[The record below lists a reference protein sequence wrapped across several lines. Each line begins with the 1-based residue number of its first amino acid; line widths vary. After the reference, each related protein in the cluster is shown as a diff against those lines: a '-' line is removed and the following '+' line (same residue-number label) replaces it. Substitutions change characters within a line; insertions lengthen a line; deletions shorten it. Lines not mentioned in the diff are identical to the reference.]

1 MDMHLSEPTKF
12 DIVSARL
19 TIDTGAVADNWWT
32 LARLAGAA
40 ETSAVL
46 KADAYGLGSGPV
58 ARALD
63 QAGCR
68 TFFVATAAEGV
79 ELRRAVGDVRI
90 FVLAGLW
97 AGCEREIF
105 THGLIPVVA
114 SVEQLAFL
122 RSLGSDHPYAL
133 YIDTGMNRLGLTVA
147 EAVAARSNDGQPAM
161 VMSHLACADEDHSLN
176 RRQLESFQE
185 VVRQFEG
192 IESSFANSGGIFLGQ
207 DYHFDLTRPGIALY
221 GGEPFSSTINSMKPV
236 VAVEARILQIRQVP
250 AGQSVSYGATQTL
263 ARDSRIA
270 VVGAGY
276 ADGWHRS
283 LSGTG
288 VALRQNGSTGALGM
302 LAGHK
307 IPVVG
312 RVTMDV
318 TMFDITD
325 IPESDVRTGDYVSLF
340 GAGITL
346 EETARSAGTIGYEL
360 LTSLGRRY
368 FRRYV

>member
-1 MDMHLSEPTKF
+1 
-12 DIVSARL
+12 
-19 TIDTGAVADNWWT
+19 
-32 LARLAGAA
+32 
-40 ETSAVL
+40 
-46 KADAYGLGSGPV
+46 
-58 ARALD
+58 
-63 QAGCR
+63 
-68 TFFVATAAEGV
+68 
-79 ELRRAVGDVRI
+79 
-90 FVLAGLW
+90 
-97 AGCEREIF
+97 
-105 THGLIPVVA
+105 
-114 SVEQLAFL
+114 
-122 RSLGSDHPYAL
+122 
-133 YIDTGMNRLGLTVA
+133 
-147 EAVAARSNDGQPAM
+147 
-161 VMSHLACADEDHSLN
+161 
-176 RRQLESFQE
+176 
-185 VVRQFEG
+185 
-192 IESSFANSGGIFLGQ
+192 
-207 DYHFDLTRPGIALY
+207 
-221 GGEPFSSTINSMKPV
+221 MKPV